1 MTGFIDGEGCW
12 HISISKNKKL
22 KLGWRFNF
30 FSIGLHLKDK
40 SILEKVKYFFTAGS
54 ITKQGNKLIQL
65 RINSQKELGVVIDH
79 VYKFNL
85 KTEKS
90 ADFQLFKQAF
100 DLMELKEHLTD
111 DGLRKIVAIKAYMN
125 LDLSEELNKAFPY
138 IVRRLDL

>member
-1 MTGFIDGEGCW
+1 MSHGALPMVKVAW

-30 FSIGLHLKDK
+30 FSIGLHLKDI
-40 SILEKVKYFFTAGS
+40 SILEKVKDFFTAGS

-65 RINSQKELGVVIDH
+65 RINSQIELGVVIDH
-79 VYKFNL
+79 FYKFNL

-90 ADFQLFKQAF
+90 ADFQLFKLAF

-111 DGLRKIVAIKAYMN
+111 NGLRKIVAIKASMN
-125 LDLSEELNKAFPY
+125 LDLSE
-138 IVRRLDL
+138 